1 MEAGRTCRQSEKPLH
16 KICGRVAPG
25 DLSAFSLSGLRA
37 ENHCIFPHT
46 PSFQALH
53 KSTIVHIVSSQMD
66 SGCPGDEAEV
76 DILAIEKDRG
86 GKELDGYLRRL
97 PYQTVCRPV
106 EKRFHVCT
114 MEILSWPSSPALC
127 ISQHS

>member
-1 MEAGRTCRQSEKPLH
+1 
-16 KICGRVAPG
+16 
-25 DLSAFSLSGLRA
+25 
-37 ENHCIFPHT
+37 
-46 PSFQALH
+46 
-53 KSTIVHIVSSQMD
+53 MD

-106 EKRFHVCT
+106 EKRKSCPGLPPRPCASANIAESRH
-114 MEILSWPSSPALC
+114 A
-127 ISQHS
+127 